1 MKKIIILSLS
11 VVSFFACKNE
21 TQKDTEVIET
31 TESFSENK
39 QEVVEVASFKG
50 QQVTGVTVTEN
61 GRVFANFPRWRDT
74 VKYSVVEVFE
84 DGSFKAYPS
93 DIWNLWQLDDQP
105 KDDQFL
111 GVQSVVAFKDKLYVL
126 DTRNPKF
133 SGVVDAPR
141 VFVFN
146 LKTNTLEQTYKLDKD
161 SYHSD
166 SYINDLRV
174 DKVNN
179 KLYFTDSGHA
189 GLVALDLNTGK
200 SIRILDNHK
209 STTAE
214 VSELTF
220 DNAIWKNTVHSDGI
234 AFDQKKQRLFYH
246 ALTGYSLYSIPVSS
260 FNLNDKSKIEASVT
274 FEAKTSAPDG
284 MIFDQKSNLYYADL
298 EHNKIDYI
306 TPNGTIKTLIEGDKV
321 KWADTFS
328 IYKGYL
334 YYTNSRINEASGDIS
349 DLKFTIN
356 KVELPK

>member
-1 MKKIIILSLS
+1 MKKLFIVLLS
-11 VVSFFACKNE
+11 VVSFFACKNDTKKE
-21 TQKDTEVIET
+21 TEDIKTS
-31 TESFSENK
+31 ESISENK
-39 QEVVEVASFKG
+39 QDVIEVASFKG
-50 QQVTGVTVTEN
+50 QQVTGVTVTQN

-84 DGSFKAYPS
+84 DGSSKSYPN
-93 DIWNLWQLDDQP
+93 DIWNLWQPGEQP

-111 GVQSVVAFKDKLYVL
+111 GVQSVVAFEDKLYVL

-146 LKTNTLEQTYKLDKD
+146 LNTNVLEQTYKLDKD

-174 DKVNN
+174 DKANN

-189 GLVALDLNTGK
+189 GLVALDLKSGK
-200 SIRILDNHK
+200 STRILDNHK

-220 DNAIWKNTVHSDGI
+220 DNKVWKNTVHCDGI
-234 AFDQKKQRLFYH
+234 AFDQNNQRLFYQ
-246 ALTGYSLYSIPVSS
+246 ALTGYSLYSVPVSS
-260 FNLNDKSKIEASVT
+260 FNLKNSTEIEASVK
-274 FEAKTSAPDG
+274 FEAKTAAPDG
-284 MIFDQKSNLYYADL
+284 MIFDQIGNLYYADL

-306 TPNGTIKTLIEGDKV
+306 TPNGTIKTLVEGDNV

-328 IYKGYL
+328 IYNGYL

-349 DLKFTIN
+349 DLNFTIN

>member
-1 MKKIIILSLS
+1 MKKLFIVSLS
-11 VVSFFACKNE
+11 VVSFFACKNDTKKE
-21 TQKDTEVIET
+21 TEDIKTS
-31 TESFSENK
+31 ESISENK
-39 QEVVEVASFKG
+39 QDVIEVASFKG
-50 QQVTGVTVTEN
+50 QQVTGVTVTQN

-84 DGSFKAYPS
+84 DGSSKSYPN
-93 DIWNLWQLDDQP
+93 DIWNLWQPGEQP

-111 GVQSVVAFKDKLYVL
+111 GVQSVVAFEDKLYVL

-146 LKTNTLEQTYKLDKD
+146 LNTNVLEQTYKLDKD

-174 DKVNN
+174 DKANN
-179 KLYFTDSGHA
+179 KLYFTDSGHS
-189 GLVALDLNTGK
+189 GLVALDLKTGK
-200 SIRILDNHK
+200 STRILDNHK

-220 DNAIWKNTVHSDGI
+220 DNKVWKNTVHSDGI
-234 AFDQKKQRLFYH
+234 AFDQKNQRLFYH

-260 FNLNDKSKIEASVT
+260 FNLKNSTEIETSVK
-274 FEAKTSAPDG
+274 FEAKTAAPDG
-284 MIFDQKSNLYYADL
+284 MIFDQIGNLYYADL
-298 EHNKIDYI
+298 EHNKINYI
-306 TPNGTIKTLIEGDKV
+306 TPNGTIKTLVEGDDV

-328 IYKGYL
+328 IYNGYL

-349 DLKFTIN
+349 NLDFTIN
-356 KVELPK
+356 KVKL